1 MHFLGENVYLGLY
14 NGLVSAILGH
24 PILFGSNSALRTSA
38 WELLRDRVHRHD
50 SRVHDDVDI
59 AINLLPSMRARFD
72 KELVVGVSARPFRS
86 WTNFWKMVVMFFDTM
101 AINNA
106 DENLWRRR
114 RLHRLAARSR
124 A

>member
-1 MHFLGENVYLGLY
+1 
-14 NGLVSAILGH
+14 
-24 PILFGSNSALRTSA
+24 
-38 WELLRDRVHRHD
+38 
-50 SRVHDDVDI
+50 
-59 AINLLPSMRARFD
+59 
-72 KELVVGVSARPFRS
+72 
-86 WTNFWKMVVMFFDTM
+86 MFFDTM

>member
-38 WELLRDRVHRHD
+38 WELLRDRAHRHD

-86 WTNFWKMVVMFFDTM
+86 WTNFWKMVDLTPV
-101 AINNA
+101 
-106 DENLWRRR
+106 R
-114 RLHRLAARSR
+114 
-124 A
+124 

>member
-38 WELLRDRVHRHD
+38 WELLRD
-50 SRVHDDVDI
+50 RVHDDVDI